1 MGVLRG
7 PEPALI
13 ETLQL
18 WSSEAATSASIL
30 LRPWLLTVLGHAE
43 FLLGRNHD
51 AGATLEMA
59 VTEAERLDLAQFE
72 CHARALLACVR
83 ARLCE
88 PEAAANLGHALELA
102 RGRGDPWSEIIV
114 LRGLAELKPSRS
126 AISLLEQ
133 ACNLARRVELR
144 PELARSL
151 LALGLAKRRGKIA
164 GADAT
169 LAEAVKLYTEM
180 QMREDFFETEDPAGN
195 IVRDRIAATV

>member
-1 MGVLRG
+1 
-7 PEPALI
+7 
-13 ETLQL
+13 
-18 WSSEAATSASIL
+18 WSSEAATSGSIL
-30 LRPWLLTVLGHAE
+30 LRPWLLTVLGYAE

-59 VTEAERLDLAQFE
+59 VTESERLDLAQFE
-72 CHARALLACVR
+72 CHARAVLACVR

-102 RGRGDPWSEIIV
+102 RGRRDPWSEIV
-114 LRGLAELKPSRS
+114 ALRGLAELKTSRS
-126 AISLLEQ
+126 AISWLEQ
-133 ACNLARRVELR
+133 ACSLARRVELR

-169 LAEAVKLYTEM
+169 LAEAAKLYTEM